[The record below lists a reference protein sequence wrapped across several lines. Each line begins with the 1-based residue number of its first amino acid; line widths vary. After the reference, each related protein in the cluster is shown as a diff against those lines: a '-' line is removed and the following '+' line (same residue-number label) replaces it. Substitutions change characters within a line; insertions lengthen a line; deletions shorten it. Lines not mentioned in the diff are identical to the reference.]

1 MKILIVA
8 NYIPYPPTTGGD
20 LRLFNL
26 LRYISR
32 YHEVSL
38 LSLFNP
44 LTDKDNGASFLRT
57 FCQRVELVAMPKRSR
72 WERRLRL
79 LRNGLRAEP
88 LRGTD
93 LYSEEMA
100 DRIQSLTRKE
110 PFDLIDIQRSH
121 MAPYVKAISS
131 TNCCQKILSLH
142 DINYVQYRRIMAVE
156 RNWRAKLRLFYMEWL
171 FSKRA
176 MLKYARCFDKCLV
189 VSERDRDI
197 LKRAGPDLDI
207 SVVPNGVD
215 TKEYS
220 PLIDPSAT
228 PTLLMIGKMS
238 YGPNVDGAI
247 FFCEE
252 IFPLVKRQVPNI
264 KLLIVGRDPIKAV
277 CNLASSDVTV
287 TGRVESVIP
296 YYQQSFISVV
306 PLRAASGTRL
316 KILES
321 MALGRPVISTTIGC
335 EGLNVTQGENI
346 LIANTPAD
354 FAVQTVRLLN
364 DIELRQRLV
373 VGGRRLVET
382 TYDWEII
389 GQQLLQTYN
398 QLVGAR

>member
-1 MKILIVA
+1 
-8 NYIPYPPTTGGD
+8 
-20 LRLFNL
+20 
-26 LRYISR
+26 
-32 YHEVSL
+32 
-38 LSLFNP
+38 
-44 LTDKDNGASFLRT
+44 
-57 FCQRVELVAMPKRSR
+57 
-72 WERRLRL
+72 
-79 LRNGLRAEP
+79 
-88 LRGTD
+88 
-93 LYSEEMA
+93 
-100 DRIQSLTRKE
+100 
-110 PFDLIDIQRSH
+110 
-121 MAPYVKAISS
+121 
-131 TNCCQKILSLH
+131 
-142 DINYVQYRRIMAVE
+142 
-156 RNWRAKLRLFYMEWL
+156 
-171 FSKRA
+171 
-176 MLKYARCFDKCLV
+176 
-189 VSERDRDI
+189 
-197 LKRAGPDLDI
+197 
-207 SVVPNGVD
+207 
-215 TKEYS
+215 
-220 PLIDPSAT
+220 
-228 PTLLMIGKMS
+228 MS

-373 VGGRRLVET
+373 IGGRRLVET